1 MADQNNNEAKDDQ
14 LKSISEMFNHGNDIS
29 KSDAIKLISDHIP
42 SWDNLTESD
51 FEMTVLQGGFVN
63 RLFICENKR
72 IVSESR
78 KEKKNDKWEESRKGE
93 EPKKVILR
101 LMGGKII
108 DKYSK
113 DNILAT
119 HGEVIE
125 SLNYYLMNGAKLG
138 PKIFAIFSGGRIEE
152 YIPSRILSDDDLM
165 DPKITAAFARKLA
178 RVHNMAPPIVK
189 KPKDMFGIIGKI
201 RDENLA
207 EFMEKMGRIEIPPGL
222 ESSAQSW
229 FNFNLSD
236 YIDWM
241 IETFPSMKTRV
252 VFSLNDL
259 NRANCIIREG
269 AEAETMDAIDR
280 LLLID
285 YEFCCYI
292 WRGCDIGQ
300 HFYNRTVD
308 VTKVAVKKGSADHV
322 DFHSALSY
330 PSEEERRYFIQNY
343 LDEVRMLG
351 TYELDSTI
359 DSVENILIESEYF
372 GILWQIFF
380 CVWIVRDHDKWL
392 GKGFGGPGAMF
403 AYLGDFVK
411 QFTERKE
418 RFLELRGRYQH

>member
-1 MADQNNNEAKDDQ
+1 MADKNNESKEEK
-14 LKSISEMFNHGNDIS
+14 LKSISEMFNHGDDIS
-29 KSDAIKLISDHIP
+29 KSEAIKLISDHIL
-42 SWDNLTESD
+42 SWDNLRESEL
-51 FEMTVLQGGFVN
+51 EMTVVQGGFVN

-72 IVSESR
+72 LMSESR
-78 KEKKNDKWEESRKGE
+78 KKSADGKSEEESGKGE
-93 EPKKVILR
+93 EPTKVILR
-101 LMGGKII
+101 LMGGKMIE
-108 DKYSK
+108 KYSK

-125 SLNYYLMNGAKLG
+125 SLNYYLMSDAKLG

-152 YIPSRILSDDDLM
+152 YIPSRTLSDNDLM
-165 DPKITAAFARKLA
+165 DPEITAAFARKLA

-201 RDENLA
+201 REENLT
-207 EFMEKMGRIEIPPGL
+207 EFMEKMRKIEIPPEL

-229 FNFNLSD
+229 FNFDLSG

-241 IETFPSMKTRV
+241 IETFPSIKSRV

-269 AEAETMDAIDR
+269 AEAETMNAIDR

-285 YEFCCYI
+285 YEFCSYI

-300 HFYNRTVD
+300 HFHNRTVD
-308 VTKVAVKKGSADHV
+308 VTKVAAKKESAGQV

-330 PSEEERRYFIQNY
+330 PSEEDRKYFIENY

-380 CVWIVRDHDKWL
+380 CVWIVRDHEKWL
-392 GKGFGGPGAMF
+392 GKGFGGPGAIF

-411 QFTERKE
+411 KFTERKE